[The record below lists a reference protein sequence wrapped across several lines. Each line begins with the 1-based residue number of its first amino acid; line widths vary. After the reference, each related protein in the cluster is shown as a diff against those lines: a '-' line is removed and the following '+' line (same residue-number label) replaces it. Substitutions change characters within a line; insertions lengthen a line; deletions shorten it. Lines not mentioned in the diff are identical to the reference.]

1 MSEAEFVAWCDEDT
15 RAEWVNGEVIV
26 MSPVNLRHMYAGQ
39 FLLRLLR
46 AFVEARDI
54 GDVLGPEFQVRLN
67 PSVRRVPDLLFV
79 SRRQLGSIRSTYF
92 DGAPELVIEIVSPD
106 SEARDWREKYLE
118 YQAAGVREYW
128 VIDPNSEH
136 MEVYRLVGKAYR
148 RIEEKDGRIASAVL
162 RGLYIKPAWLWAAK
176 PPKLATI
183 LKELG
188 VS

>member
-15 RAEWVNGEVIV
+15 RAEWVNGEVRI
-26 MSPVNLRHMYAGQ
+26 MSPATGQ
-39 FLLRLLR
+39 HVDLNWWIGTLLRLY
-46 AFVEARDI
+46 VEHHDLGMVR
-54 GDVLGPEFQVRLN
+54 GPEFQIRLGH
-67 PSVRRVPDLLFV
+67 VRRVPDVLYV
-79 SRRQLGSIRSTYF
+79 SGRRLSSLHRTYF
-92 DGAPELVIEIVSPD
+92 DGAPDLAVEIVSPD